1 MYAIPTTTV
10 SVLRGTQVD
19 EFGDPVDISTV
30 VASGIPASLIE
41 QIRTST
47 TPDSATPRVVRYT
60 VGRVGADAD
69 ICEDDRLLDEV
80 SGEIYIIQAV
90 SRLGNPVL
98 CADLRLDLKRTT

>member
-19 EFGDPVDISTV
+19 EFGDPADTDTV
-30 VASGIPASLIE
+30 VVSGVPASLIE
-41 QIRTST
+41 QIRTSA

-60 VGRVGADAD
+60 VGRVGADTD
-69 ICEDDRLLDEV
+69 IREDDRVLDEA
-80 SGEIYIIQAV
+80 SGEVYIIQAV

-98 CADLRLDLKRTT
+98 RADLRLDLKRTT